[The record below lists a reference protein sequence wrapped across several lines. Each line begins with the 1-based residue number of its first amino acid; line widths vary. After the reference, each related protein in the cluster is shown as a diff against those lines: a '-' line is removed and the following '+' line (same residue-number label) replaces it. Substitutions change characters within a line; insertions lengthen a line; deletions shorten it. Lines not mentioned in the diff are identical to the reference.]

1 MAEGDCQRRNQ
12 PFTQP
17 GNKDD
22 GFHRAAIPGA
32 FNAVSQN
39 GRTSAGLGEVD
50 VHTLQLQVAVPLQP
64 HLLVSGSWQLPR
76 SVASEGKPDY
86 AEKGSPT

>member
-1 MAEGDCQRRNQ
+1 MAEGDCQRRGQ
-12 PFTQP
+12 PSHSQATRMH
-17 GNKDD
+17 

-32 FNAVSQN
+32 FDAVPQN
-39 GRTSAGLGEVD
+39 GRTSAGLVEVD